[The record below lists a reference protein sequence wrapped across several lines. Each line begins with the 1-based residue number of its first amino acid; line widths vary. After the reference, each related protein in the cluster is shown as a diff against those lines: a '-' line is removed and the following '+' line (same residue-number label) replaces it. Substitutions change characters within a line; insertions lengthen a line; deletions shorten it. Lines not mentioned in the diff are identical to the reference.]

1 MGFINSLFGDLASSF
16 WTVAGALLLVVVL
29 IVFLVWV
36 LKFVLTASRTVVRG
50 RNRRISVTESVMVDA
65 KRHLLLIRRDDVEH
79 LVLTGGP
86 QDLVVEA
93 GIPLVEPGAE
103 PDLFAEP
110 DRSASEDLRL
120 PAGDARPSFAAASS
134 GPPLPNPADPS
145 VRTRLGGPVAD
156 PEPTSEGSLTPI
168 DKLRQISRRSADR
181 GTAALRYPGLLRPIT
196 RHRGVEP
203 PPADNKTDPS
213 KPDSDKSSAHSPT
226 QAGDQEPV
234 EGQDNQA
241 DGVAD
246 ASEKSKSR
254 A

>member
-36 LKFVLTASRTVVRG
+36 LKFVLSASRTVVRG
-50 RNRRISVTESVMVDA
+50 RNRRISVTESVMVDS
-65 KRHLLLIRRDDVEH
+65 KRQLLLVRRDDVEH

-93 GIPLVEPGAE
+93 GIPLVEGTIYPE
-103 PDLFAEP
+103 PAV
-110 DRSASEDLRL
+110 SAAADTGG
-120 PAGDARPSFAAASS
+120 PADPARPSFAAASTGRPLPTPAGQEAKSRRATS
-134 GPPLPNPADPS
+134 GPGADQ
-145 VRTRLGGPVAD
+145 
-156 PEPTSEGSLTPI
+156 TSEADLSPI
-168 DKLRQISRRSADR
+168 DKLRRIGQRSADR
-181 GTAALRYPGLLRPIT
+181 GGAGLRYPGLLRPIT

-203 PPADNKTDPS
+203 AAGNKSDPS
-213 KPDSDKSSAHSPT
+213 EPDSDMSRAHSAS
-226 QAGDQEPV
+226 QAGDEEPV

-246 ASEKSKSR
+246 ASEQSKSR